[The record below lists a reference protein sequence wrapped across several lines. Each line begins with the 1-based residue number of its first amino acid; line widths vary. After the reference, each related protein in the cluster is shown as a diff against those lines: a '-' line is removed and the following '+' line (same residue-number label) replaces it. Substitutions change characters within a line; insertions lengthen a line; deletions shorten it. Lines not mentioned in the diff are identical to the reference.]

1 MKSKWDFLKNKIFL
15 GIDISPDL
23 LLFLKRGLK
32 MSVRLQIFEHNGKDD
47 NPFRRNFRFAVVDY
61 SKSQNYPSN
70 FVCMLPLKLGVGKPD
85 SVFLKVYGNKS
96 LEQAKIL
103 LTGALKAENDAEIKA
118 EIERRLKLLD
128 PTLATQ
134 IKCSSCGKLFQPQR
148 IRRYK
153 KNFCQVCMKKRYG
166 NR

>member
-1 MKSKWDFLKNKIFL
+1 
-15 GIDISPDL
+15 
-23 LLFLKRGLK
+23 

-47 NPFRRNFRFAVVDY
+47 NPFRRSFRFAVVDF
-61 SKSQNYPSN
+61 SKSQSYPSN

-85 SVFLKVYGNKS
+85 SVFLKVYGNRS

-103 LTGALKAENDAEIKA
+103 LTGALKAESDAEIKA

-128 PTLATQ
+128 PAQTTQ

-153 KNFCQVCMKKRYG
+153 KNFCQACMRKRYG
-166 NR
+166 DR

>member
-1 MKSKWDFLKNKIFL
+1 
-15 GIDISPDL
+15 
-23 LLFLKRGLK
+23 
-32 MSVRLQIFEHNGKDD
+32 MSVKLQVFEHNGKDD
-47 NPFRRNFRFAVVDY
+47 NPFRRSFRFAVVDF
-61 SKSQNYPSN
+61 SKSSSYPSN

-128 PTLATQ
+128 PSQTAQ